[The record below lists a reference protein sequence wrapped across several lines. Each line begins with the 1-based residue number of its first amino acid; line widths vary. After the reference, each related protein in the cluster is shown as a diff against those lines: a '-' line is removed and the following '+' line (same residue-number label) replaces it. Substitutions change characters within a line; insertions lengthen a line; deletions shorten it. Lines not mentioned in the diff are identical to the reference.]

1 MHIDCLRT
9 VIDSLGVDMLDQP
22 FRDWL
27 ISLESLTFYGILQFE
42 VEKSGCEICVQFDPS
57 RWHSLHHS
65 HIFCVLVVF
74 SQVCCF

>member
-1 MHIDCLRT
+1 
-9 VIDSLGVDMLDQP
+9 MLHQP

-27 ISLESLTFYGILQFE
+27 SSLESLIVLGILKFE
-42 VEKSGCEICVQFDPS
+42 VEKARCAGCVQFDPS

-74 SQVCCF
+74 SQVCLF